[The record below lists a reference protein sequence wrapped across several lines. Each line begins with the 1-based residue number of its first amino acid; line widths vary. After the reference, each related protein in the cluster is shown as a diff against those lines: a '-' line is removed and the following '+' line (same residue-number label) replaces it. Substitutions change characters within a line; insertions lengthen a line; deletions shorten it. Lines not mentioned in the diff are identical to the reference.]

1 MLEVRRRSSHNT
13 RKLSTSEEWMAV
25 NGGVR
30 FFSDLQTSDKH
41 RKDDVSE
48 ERVTAIRANFVKM
61 RFQLKQTMETSS

>member
-1 MLEVRRRSSHNT
+1 
-13 RKLSTSEEWMAV
+13 MAV